1 MSSPCWYSSIAFR
14 YPTCESKARLMGMW
28 SVVRYERWPLPMKCL
43 VMNRVSERQPGS
55 SVQGHAHVAKPA
67 AFILW
72 EIKSISSGKKF
83 EHTGGCCPVMCTGK
97 RPESSERRV
106 GLQ

>member
-1 MSSPCWYSSIAFR
+1 MLVLLHRVQVSDVRVEGAVD
-14 YPTCESKARLMGMW
+14 GH
-28 SVVRYERWPLPMKCL
+28 VVRGEVREVALADEVPGVNL
-43 VMNRVSERQPGS
+43 VSERSAWVKRTCPY
-55 SVQGHAHVAKPA
+55 VAKPA